1 MIFLVKLHN
10 LANFINQ
17 IVAGP
22 KKHHLKP
29 FSTIFDTPE

>member
-17 IVAGP
+17 IVAGH
-22 KKHHLKP
+22 KK
-29 FSTIFDTPE
+29 SSSQTIFYHFDTPE